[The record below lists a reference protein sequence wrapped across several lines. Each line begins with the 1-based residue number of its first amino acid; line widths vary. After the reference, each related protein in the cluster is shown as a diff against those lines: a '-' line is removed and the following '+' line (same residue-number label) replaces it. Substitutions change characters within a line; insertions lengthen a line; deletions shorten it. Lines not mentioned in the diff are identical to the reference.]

1 MKVPPYIKVTTRN
14 IFFNFVYAWLWD
26 HLFCKLNNL
35 GDFLRPSPSKSVRD
49 IVFAKFKDG
58 QFVVTP
64 YMLGYFDWVLIAA
77 PFENQAQVDNH
88 KFCCDLF
95 SERVILYTAMDARI
109 IPDSG
114 GKSMLHTC
122 LVECLEPY
130 YAQFPMAANGK
141 VRVLKGQGKEVV
153 VSEEFEAMLPSVDDF
168 SADLALRRAS
178 GGQGLHVTFQLCIS
192 HASQAA
198 IGVHIYLP
206 HNVRDVGSSPSVLT
220 FSLSFRSR

>member
-1 MKVPPYIKVTTRN
+1 MKVSPYIKVTPRN

-64 YMLGYFDWVLIAA
+64 YMLGYFDWMLIAA
-77 PFENQAQVDNH
+77 PFESQGQVDNH
-88 KFCCDLF
+88 KSCCDSLL
-95 SERVILYTAMDARI
+95 ERVKLYTAMDSKI

-114 GKSMLHTC
+114 KSMLRTS
-122 LVECLEPY
+122 LVECLEQY
-130 YAQFPMAANGK
+130 YAQFPMAATGK

-178 GGQGLHVTFQLCIS
+178 GGQGLHVTYFSTLHQPRKSSGDRCT
-192 HASQAA
+192 
-198 IGVHIYLP
+198 YL
-206 HNVRDVGSSPSVLT
+206 SSP
-220 FSLSFRSR
+220 